1 MLVPIQIYYLE
12 RRIDL
17 VPVVRRRKNET
28 KTEWIKRYTNILYD
42 LLPQTSLEDRA
53 KFLDIR
59 DKIIELNYSFFGY
72 VVSQKFLNNSY
83 ITYEDKLQACISRF
97 CECWTWYKFEAKYRT
112 DISFSVFYKPRLGE
126 MLERDFNEVQYSLRR
141 TLMMEVGDQLGKHWT
156 KVTYEDL
163 ADPRLH
169 ISADHMT
176 SLMAIFGSLYPASQ
190 EDISPYLEAPDDIT
204 KDHGIIAELTDE
216 YDDIVSLL
224 VREMI
229 EKEKKLST
237 KDINKLAEI
246 LDLDAKELKAKVP
259 LAEAQ
264 LYQLLKKDINS

>member
-1 MLVPIQIYYLE
+1 M
-12 RRIDL
+12 
-17 VPVVRRRKNET
+17 VPVIRRRKNET

-42 LLPQTSLEDRA
+42 MLPQTSLEDRA
-53 KFLDIR
+53 KHLDIR

-83 ITYEDKLQACISRF
+83 ISYEDKLQACIARF
-97 CECWTWYKFEAKYRT
+97 CECWTWYKFEKKYRT

-169 ISADHMT
+169 ISASHMT

-190 EDISPYLEAPDDIT
+190 EDISPYLEAPDSIT
-204 KDHGIIAELTDE
+204 KDKGPIDELNDE
-216 YDDIVSLL
+216 YNDIVNLL
-224 VREMI
+224 IREMI
-229 EKEKKLST
+229 DKEKQLNT
-237 KDINKLAEI
+237 RDINKIADMYGLNAS
-246 LDLDAKELKAKVP
+246 ELKQKLP
-259 LAEAQ
+259 IAEKQ
-264 LYQLLKKDINS
+264 LYLILKRKQ

>member
-1 MLVPIQIYYLE
+1 M
-12 RRIDL
+12 
-17 VPVVRRRKNET
+17 VPVIRRRKNET

-42 LLPQTSLEDRA
+42 MLPQTSLEDRA
-53 KFLDIR
+53 KFTDIR

-83 ITYEDKLQACISRF
+83 ISYEDKLQACITRF
-97 CECWTWYKFEAKYRT
+97 CECWTWYKFAAKYRT

-169 ISADHMT
+169 ISSDHMT

-190 EDISPYLEAPDDIT
+190 EDISPYLEAPDEIT
-204 KDHGIIAELTDE
+204 RDHGIISELTDE
-216 YDDIVSLL
+216 YDDIISLL
-224 VREMI
+224 IREMI
-229 EKEKKLST
+229 EKEKKLSNR
-237 KDINKLAEI
+237 DINKLAEI
-246 LDLDAKELKAKVP
+246 LDLDPKDLKSKVP
-259 LAEAQ
+259 LAEKQ
-264 LYQLLKKDINS
+264 LYQMLQKEVNN

>member
-1 MLVPIQIYYLE
+1 M
-12 RRIDL
+12 
-17 VPVVRRRKNET
+17 VPVIRRRKNET

-42 LLPQTSLEDRA
+42 MLPQTSLEDRA
-53 KFLDIR
+53 KHLDIR

-83 ITYEDKLQACISRF
+83 ISYEDKLQACIARF
-97 CECWTWYKFEAKYRT
+97 CECWTWYKFEKKYRT

-169 ISADHMT
+169 ISASHMT

-190 EDISPYLEAPDDIT
+190 EDISPYLEAPDSIT
-204 KDHGIIAELTDE
+204 KDNGPIDELNDE
-216 YDDIVSLL
+216 YNDIVNLL
-224 VREMI
+224 IREMI
-229 EKEKKLST
+229 DKEKQLNT
-237 KDINKLAEI
+237 RDINKIADMYGLNAS
-246 LDLDAKELKAKVP
+246 ELKQKLP
-259 LAEAQ
+259 IAEKQ
-264 LYQLLKKDINS
+264 LYLILKRKK